1 MTIGSMK
8 TPKTREEFE
17 YGFHLLKNSLE
28 NGRMYFSTQ
37 AMVGIEGLQK
47 VRELPN
53 GRIDFLSV
61 DELTRLQANMYA
73 TMLNNKK
80 IYMPNQDTDETDES

>member
-1 MTIGSMK
+1 MTIRGMK

-28 NGRMYFSTQ
+28 NGRIHFSTQ
-37 AMVGIEGLQK
+37 AMAGIEGLQK

-61 DELTRLQANMYA
+61 DELTRSLANMHA
-73 TMLNNKK
+73 TMLNHKE
-80 IYMPNQDTDETDES
+80 IYMPNQDADES

>member
-1 MTIGSMK
+1 M
-8 TPKTREEFE
+8 
-17 YGFHLLKNSLE
+17 
-28 NGRMYFSTQ
+28 
-37 AMVGIEGLQK
+37 AGIEGLQK

-61 DELTRLQANMYA
+61 DELTRLQANMHA

-80 IYMPNQDTDETDES
+80 IYMPNQDADETDES

>member
-28 NGRMYFSTQ
+28 NGRMHFPLKLWQ
-37 AMVGIEGLQK
+37 
-47 VRELPN
+47 ELK
-53 GRIDFLSV
+53 DF
-61 DELTRLQANMYA
+61 
-73 TMLNNKK
+73 KK
-80 IYMPNQDTDETDES
+80 